1 MNFLDKESAI
11 DPIHADFSKA
21 YNAVPCGKLLNEKDG
36 D

>member
-1 MNFLDKESAI
+1 MNFLDKGSVI

-21 YNAVPCGKLLNEKDG
+21 CDTVPCGKLLNEKDG